1 MARKNKNE
9 NETNFLGAEG
19 AELEA
24 AETPEQEGAVETE
37 GQEQSVYIDAT
48 ASDVPAGDVETADTG
63 AAGEVTGEGAE
74 FDGSAPS
81 TEEAASEAAD
91 DRIWTVDGATVS
103 KSEFIR
109 HKFTKEDMGR
119 KEISEKY
126 GINYRTVYGATMN
139 MVNGAEAST
148 RGRTA
153 SATKIL
159 ITADNRVV
167 SYVKDAESGAEIL
180 HINNAAVD
188 DDALVTTPAVLDET
202 TGEEV
207 TPAVQEELTEV
218 DRNTWI
224 KQQVAAGVSRGD
236 IASALGLSYGV
247 IYGITKDSEGSSNRH
262 EVEVKDAE
270 GNVVETISRSEH
282 IRRLFATGKTKAEIA
297 KELGVDYPI
306 VWAALK
312 GLKPE
317 SEKFTDAIDKLEKFA
332 DQVENVEAFNAL
344 IGELRAISLKEPVEE
359 TAEAE
364 TTEEAPATEAE
375 PQDEVVQAEV
385 TE

>member
-1 MARKNKNE
+1 MARKSKND

-19 AELEA
+19 EVVET
-24 AETPEQEGAVETE
+24 AETTEQEGAVETE
-37 GQEQSVYIDAT
+37 GQEQGVYIDAT
-48 ASDVPAGDVETADTG
+48 ADNVPAGDAEASDTG

-74 FDGSAPS
+74 FDGSAPDAD
-81 TEEAASEAAD
+81 EAASEASD
-91 DRIWTVDGATVS
+91 DRVWTVDGATVS

-126 GINYRTVYGATMN
+126 AINYRTVYGATMN

-167 SYVKDAESGAEIL
+167 SYVKDAESGVEIL
-180 HINNAAVD
+180 HINNAAVA
-188 DDALVTTPAVLDET
+188 DDALVVTPAVLDEIT
-202 TGEEV
+202 NEEI

-247 IYGITKDSEGSSNRH
+247 IYGITKDAEGSSNRH
-262 EVEVKDAE
+262 EVEIKDAE

-282 IRRLFATGKTKAEIA
+282 IRRLFATGKTKADIA

-317 SEKFTDAIDKLEKFA
+317 SEKLADAIDKLEKFA
-332 DQVENVEAFNAL
+332 GQVEQATEFAEL
-344 IGELRAISLKEPVEE
+344 IAQLKLITLKAPVE
-359 TAEAE
+359 E
-364 TTEEAPATEAE
+364 TTEEAAAEEAAPAEEVPAE
-375 PQDEVVQAEV
+375 EVTQAEV